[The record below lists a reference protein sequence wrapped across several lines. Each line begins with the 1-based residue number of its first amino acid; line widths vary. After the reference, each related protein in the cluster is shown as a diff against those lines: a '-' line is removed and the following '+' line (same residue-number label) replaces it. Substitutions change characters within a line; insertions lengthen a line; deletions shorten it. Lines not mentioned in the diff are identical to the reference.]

1 MEEDEE
7 WICESCTFVNE
18 PTDFDVCIMCGS
30 SRPHPNITDLRSRR
44 VRNRQQEFSAP
55 PGGSALHHVPRI
67 VASALAGTLHA
78 LFALVGAFTGAI
90 GGALCC
96 QAIGINILF
105 GSVLGSI
112 VGVVLCVEVLEAY
125 WASWFS
131 ERSGLTSSSS
141 MVGLAML
148 TAYHWQV
155 NIADMSYE
163 NIYDIFG
170 EGGTKG
176 LSGACLEKLPSH
188 YITKENKNDSSG
200 DNISCTICL
209 QDLQQEEIARS
220 LPLCHHI
227 FHKSCVDKWLIRH
240 GSCPVCRQDIYH
252 LM

>member
-1 MEEDEE
+1 MEDEE
-7 WICESCTFVNE
+7 WICETCTFVNE
-18 PTDFDVCIMCGS
+18 PTDFDVCTMCGS
-30 SRPHPNITDLRSRR
+30 SRPHHNITDIRSRR
-44 VRNRQQEFSAP
+44 VRNRQQEISAP
-55 PGGSALHHVPRI
+55 TGGSALHHVPRI

-90 GGALCC
+90 GGALGC

-141 MVGLAML
+141 MVDIFEDLLNGRFVRE
-148 TAYHWQV
+148 QV

-163 NIYDIFG
+163 NMYDIFG

-176 LSGACLEKLPSH
+176 LSGACLEKLPRH
-188 YITKENKNDSSG
+188 CITKENKNDSSG

-209 QDLQQEEIARS
+209 QDLQQGEVARS

-227 FHKSCVDKWLIRH
+227 FHLSCVDKWLIRH
-240 GSCPVCRQDIYH
+240 GSCPVCRQDI
-252 LM
+252 